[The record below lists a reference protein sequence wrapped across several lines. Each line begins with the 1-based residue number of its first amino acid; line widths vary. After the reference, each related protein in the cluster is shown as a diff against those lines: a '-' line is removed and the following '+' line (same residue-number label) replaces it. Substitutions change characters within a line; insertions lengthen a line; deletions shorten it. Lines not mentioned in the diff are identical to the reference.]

1 MKKYTEITECS
12 YNGKEIGTMVKT
24 PDFKYPQKGVISEST
39 ASAEYGFVK
48 AAAKDCG
55 IGGGAGAYG
64 SASGAGS
71 HGHYGKYRQSMSH
84 DNGFGIRYC
93 RLVTDAFD
101 DFGRPIRC
109 YSVLAFRLEAHVV
122 IDSTFIYDVT
132 RSRLRFERLIRVA
145 RREQL
150 EPAQL
155 RYLVED
161 MVSAGL
167 L

>member
-1 MKKYTEITECS
+1 MI
-12 YNGKEIGTMVKT
+12 KT
-24 PDFKYPQKGVISEST
+24 PDYKYPQKGGFMENSASDEQGIFK
-39 ASAEYGFVK
+39 ASAQNRI
-48 AAAKDCG
+48 

-64 SASGAGS
+64 SASGS
-71 HGHYGKYRQSMSH
+71 DLCGHYGKYSQRLIR
-84 DNGFGIRYC
+84 DNGDGIRFC
-93 RLVTDAFD
+93 RLVTDTFD
-101 DFGRPIRC
+101 DCGRPIRC

-122 IDSTFIYDVT
+122 IDSVFIYDVT

-150 EPAQL
+150 EPVQL

-161 MVSAGL
+161 MVAAGL